1 MTALLLSRGASA
13 KAAHEFGWSPL
24 HTTACCS
31 WADMEIFELLIES
44 GGFDTLCLKTSEG
57 CTPLHL
63 AVIWSF
69 HEATRFHRDTATSLT
84 AGRDKKNHSLDLPPT
99 KVLNANWYQKGRSSW
114 QRQLGQLL
122 N

>member
-1 MTALLLSRGASA
+1 
-13 KAAHEFGWSPL
+13 
-24 HTTACCS
+24 
-31 WADMEIFELLIES
+31 MEIFELLIES

-84 AGRDKKNHSLDLPPT
+84 AGRDKKKSLAWAA
-99 KVLNANWYQKGRSSW
+99 ANESVE
-114 QRQLGQLL
+114 RQLVPKGPVLMAAPIRKIVELDDQE
-122 N
+122 